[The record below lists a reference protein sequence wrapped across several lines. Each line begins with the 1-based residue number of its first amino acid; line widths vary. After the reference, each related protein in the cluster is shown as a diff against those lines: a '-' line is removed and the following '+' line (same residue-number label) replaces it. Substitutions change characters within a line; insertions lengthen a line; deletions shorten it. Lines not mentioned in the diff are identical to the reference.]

1 MTLVYDIY
9 IHSYLWQFCE
19 HDSDVLNKP
28 CMIRAEVEHSLD
40 VNDLEAAELT
50 NVYVEADHGYS
61 VSGDKDY
68 TNHMVPYTI
77 QFDNY
82 NILPEGGS
90 VRVYFTATGGGSD

>member
-50 NVYVEADHGYS
+50 NVFDPTPSGCEVHSHRPSFREDVIIIKLNCVGDHVVGIIL
-61 VSGDKDY
+61 VS
-68 TNHMVPYTI
+68 
-77 QFDNY
+77 
-82 NILPEGGS
+82 
-90 VRVYFTATGGGSD
+90 